1 MRRGIKGQSI
11 FEYAMIITIVV
22 ASLVTMRI
30 YMKRAIEGRVRG
42 SMDEIG
48 ELYSPLCVTS
58 KFTTEQ
64 KDDIV
69 EMELFGVDA
78 AGAPELG
85 ASTTVV
91 LGASEIVRSATG
103 ATDMEKVYMDLK
115 TTSYLINSF
124 IKI

>member
-1 MRRGIKGQSI
+1 MRIGVKGQSI

-22 ASLVTMRI
+22 ASLVTMKI

-64 KDDIV
+64 LSETK
-69 EMELFGVDA
+69 ELELFGLDPRTNVVDV
-78 AGAPELG
+78 GVSVTE
-85 ASTTVV
+85 V
-91 LGASEIVRSATG
+91 LNASEVVRSATG
-103 ATDMEKVYMDLK
+103 PDSEKVYMDFKNDKL
-115 TTSYLINSF
+115 F
-124 IKI
+124 E